1 MLMCRDLAEIASD
14 YIDGELNGRQ
24 NLSVKMHLM
33 MCKDCR
39 TFIGNLRASSNLLS
53 AHSPKRADE
62 EFLRRI
68 DERVAEA
75 LNAHT
80 IGYSTQSSPPAAI
93 RLSHP

>member
-14 YIDGELNGRQ
+14 YIDGELNRRQ

-33 MCKDCR
+33 MCRDCR
-39 TFIGNLRASSNLLS
+39 TFIGNLRTSNQLLG
-53 AHSPKRADE
+53 AHSSSQADE

-75 LNAHT
+75 L
-80 IGYSTQSSPPAAI
+80 STHNTKDDNSD
-93 RLSHP
+93 

>member
-1 MLMCRDLAEIASD
+1 MLMCRELAEIASD

-53 AHSPKRADE
+53 AYSSGKADE

-68 DERVAEA
+68 DEQVAEA
-75 LNAHT
+75 LEDRKSGKGNNE
-80 IGYSTQSSPPAAI
+80 
-93 RLSHP
+93 

>member
-14 YIDGELNGRQ
+14 YIDGELSGRQ

-39 TFIGNLRASSNLLS
+39 TFIGNLRASSELMR
-53 AHSPKRADE
+53 AHSSGKADD
-62 EFLRRI
+62 EFIRRI

-75 LNAHT
+75 LNT
-80 IGYSTQSSPPAAI
+80 RKTKGNDSD
-93 RLSHP
+93 